1 MEFKQY
7 GGLLTDWMLLS
18 LASSIAFVWY
28 GSYLWLGMGGG
39 WKSLLIALGA
49 ALATAVLSRLAI
61 LVEIRGRG
69 GSSGDMII
77 MDGEGVRLKQKG
89 EVSLS
94 IAWEDITAITH
105 NKEPPSPPARNAP
118 GQREPWGEPSLVPGG
133 QKFTEL
139 YAGAAPGT
147 GKAPEIRLQIEH
159 KGKEPERGERYGYSC
174 YRSGICG
181 CEGIS

>member
-18 LASSIAFVWY
+18 LASSIAFIWY

-49 ALATAVLSRLAI
+49 AMATAVLSRLAI

-89 EVSLS
+89 AVSLS
-94 IAWEDITAITH
+94 IAWEDITAIT
-105 NKEPPSPPARNAP
+105 KSRRLRRPAMLRVS
-118 GQREPWGEPSLVPGG
+118 GS
-133 QKFTEL
+133 
-139 YAGAAPGT
+139 
-147 GKAPEIRLQIEH
+147 
-159 KGKEPERGERYGYSC
+159 RGESLYWYPAD
-174 YRSGICG
+174 RSSQNYMLEQHPELAKLLKFDCR
-181 CEGIS
+181 

>member
-39 WKSLLIALGA
+39 WKSLLIALGV

-61 LVEIRGRG
+61 LAEIRGRG

-94 IAWEDITAITH
+94 IAWEDITAIT
-105 NKEPPSPPARNAP
+105 KSRRLRRPAMLRVS
-118 GQREPWGEPSLVPGG
+118 GS
-133 QKFTEL
+133 
-139 YAGAAPGT
+139 
-147 GKAPEIRLQIEH
+147 
-159 KGKEPERGERYGYSC
+159 RGESLHWYPAD
-174 YRSGICG
+174 RSSQNYML
-181 CEGIS
+181 EQHPELAKLLKFDFR